1 MKNDLHDLLFTVSA
15 ITKLTGDE
23 VTTCAEGSA
32 VWVSATPNEASTG
45 ENDYWLYLEY
55 DKNLKL
61 TAKIY
66 EHGHPSTGLQ
76 GFYAVIGY
84 CKYHGITVQINEGAL

>member
-1 MKNDLHDLLFTVSA
+1 MKNDIHDLLFTVSA

-23 VTTCAEGSA
+23 VTTCAEGLA
-32 VWVSATPNEASTG
+32 VWASTTPNEASTG
-45 ENDYWLYLEY
+45 ENGYWLYLEY

-66 EHGHPSTGLQ
+66 EHGHPSTGLL

-84 CKYHGITVQINEGAL
+84 FKRHGVLVKINGGAL